1 MDQKNLH
8 KSVEE
13 TGVIYVDWMFLLLWL
28 TEGRGKF
35 QGKVGSE
42 LRPERDRR
50 GSVKGNAN
58 IALPQH
64 FISWQMYK
72 VLSAVHTGVNQ
83 LGEEVR
89 LEALERGPPGIPE
102 S

>member
-13 TGVIYVDWMFLLLWL
+13 TGVIFVDWMFLFLWL

-42 LRPERDRR
+42 LRPERLTE
-50 GSVKGNAN
+50 G
-58 IALPQH
+58 I
-64 FISWQMYK
+64 
-72 VLSAVHTGVNQ
+72 
-83 LGEEVR
+83 GEE
-89 LEALERGPPGIPE
+89 A
-102 S
+102 